1 MKGFFTKSVLAIAQA
16 LYVATTMSREFKKI
30 AEWRDV
36 TPEIFRDEIFPQ
48 QQPAIMRGLVKHWP
62 AVKEGVKSPQA
73 FSDYV
78 KRFDRGQPVNV
89 MTADAGLE
97 GRFFYKDD
105 MRSFNFWRRAE
116 TFGTAIA
123 QLLAQL
129 GEKNPPA
136 TYVESALIA
145 DCLPDFP
152 RENSLS
158 LVNPSAIARI
168 WIGNRLRT
176 QTHYDLYDN
185 VACVVAGHRRFTLF
199 APDQIENLYIGPF
212 EYTLSGTPVSMA
224 SLEEPDF
231 ERFPRFE
238 KAMEAALVAELKPGD
253 AIFVPYFWWHHVQSL
268 ERFNVLV
275 SYWWN
280 DTPGNMGS
288 LYNCLLHNVLAIRD
302 LPLSQRMAWR
312 AVFDYFVFKT
322 SGEPMDHVPE
332 HARGALGPMTKG
344 QRDYMKRVLLDGIQK
359 STKR

>member
-1 MKGFFTKSVLAIAQA
+1 MGRQFQ
-16 LYVATTMSREFKKI
+16 KI

-36 TPEIFRDEIFPQ
+36 TPEIFRDRIFPQ
-48 QQPAIMRGLVKHWP
+48 QQPAVLRGLVGDWP
-62 AVKEGVKSPQA
+62 AVREGAKSPQA
-73 FSDYV
+73 FCDYV
-78 KRFDRGQPVNV
+78 KRFDLGRPVNV
-89 MTADAGLE
+89 MTASAEIG
-97 GRFFYKDD
+97 GRFFYKED
-105 MRSFNFWRRAE
+105 MRSFNFGRRQEA
-116 TFGTAIA
+116 FGTAMAGLI
-123 QLLAQL
+123 AQL
-129 GEKNPPA
+129 GEDNPPA

-145 DCLPDFP
+145 ECLPDFP
-152 RENSLS
+152 RENALD
-158 LVNPSAIARI
+158 LVGTSAISRI

-199 APDQIENLYIGPF
+199 PPDQIENLYMGPF

-224 SLEEPDF
+224 SIEEPDF

-238 KAMEAALVAELKPGD
+238 KALEAALVAELEPGD

-302 LPLSQRMAWR
+302 LPASQRMAWR

-322 SGEPMDHVPE
+322 SGEPMEHLPP
-332 HARGALGPMTKG
+332 HARGALGQMTPD
-344 QRDYMKRVLLDGIQK
+344 QRDYMKRVLLDGVQK
-359 STKR
+359 TTKR

>member
-1 MKGFFTKSVLAIAQA
+1 MLNSLSLLRNRHRILLPVMG
-16 LYVATTMSREFKKI
+16 REFQKI

-36 TPEIFRDEIFPQ
+36 TVDVFRKEIFPR
-48 QQPAIMRGLVKHWP
+48 QQPAVMRGLVRDWP
-62 AVKEGVKSPQA
+62 AVREGVRSPQA
-73 FSDYV
+73 FCDYV
-78 KRFDRGQPVNV
+78 KRFDRGHQVNV
-89 MTADAGLE
+89 MTAEAGID
-97 GRFFYKDD
+97 GCFFYKDD
-105 MRSFNFWRRAE
+105 MRSFNFGRRQE
-116 TFGTAIA
+116 VFGAAMA
-123 QLLAQL
+123 QLLARL
-129 GEKNPPA
+129 GEENPPA

-152 RENSLS
+152 RENALS
-158 LVNPSAIARI
+158 FIDPSAVARI

-199 APDQIENLYIGPF
+199 PPEQIENLYMGPF

-238 KAMEAALVAELKPGD
+238 KALDAALVAELEPGD
-253 AIFVPYFWWHHVQSL
+253 AIFVPYFWWHHVRSL

-322 SGEPMDHVPE
+322 SGEPMEHLPP
-332 HARGALGPMTKG
+332 HARGALGPMSEG
-344 QRDYMKRVLLDGIQK
+344 QRDYMKRVLLDGVQK

>member
-1 MKGFFTKSVLAIAQA
+1 MTRAFQKI
-16 LYVATTMSREFKKI
+16 REWQ
-30 AEWRDV
+30 EV
-36 TPEIFRDEIFPQ
+36 TPEIFRDQVFPL
-48 QQPAIMRGLVKHWP
+48 QQPAVMRGLAKDWP
-62 AVKEGVKSPQA
+62 AVREGARSPQA
-73 FSDYV
+73 FCDYV
-78 KRFDRGQPVNV
+78 KRFDLGRQVSV
-89 MTADAGLE
+89 MTAASGLD
-97 GRFFYKDD
+97 GRFFYSQD
-105 MRSFNFWRRAE
+105 MRSFNFGRRSEAL
-116 TFGTAIA
+116 GTALA

-129 GEKNPPA
+129 DEENPPA

-152 RENSLS
+152 SENALD
-158 LVNPSAIARI
+158 LVDPSAVPRI

-199 APDQIENLYIGPF
+199 PPDQIENLYMGPF

-238 KAMEAALVAELKPGD
+238 KALDAALVAELAPGD

-302 LPLSQRMAWR
+302 LPLSHRMAWR

-322 SGEPMDHVPE
+322 SGEPMEHLPA
-332 HARGALGPMTKG
+332 HARGALGPMAEG
-344 QRDYMKRVLLDGIQK
+344 QRDYMKRILLDGIQK
-359 STKR
+359 TVKR